1 MKNRLVH
8 CAALAA
14 AFALTPIVYA
24 GEPETAFQAGL
35 MQGFPPAADKVVNQS
50 NWLAPPYNRWAF
62 QRLNRVL
69 TTTTVDSGDQPTW
82 HFDHRPLDLDGITFT
97 NLKGE
102 TKTFRQ
108 ILDESYTDSVV
119 ILHKGD
125 IVYEKYFNGQQPST
139 RHIMFS
145 ATKSLVGTIT
155 AVLVHEGLLDS
166 SKMVKHYIPE
176 LDGSAFGDATVR
188 EVMDMTT
195 GVEYS
200 ETYAD
205 MNSEVVAHMV
215 ASNYRPIPEGYARE
229 SNLYPFLT
237 SLKKKGEHGPAFHY
251 VSANTEVL
259 GWLTNRAT
267 GKPVSEVFG
276 ERIWSKLGVERSG
289 YVITGRDGTE
299 SWGGGFNGTARDM
312 ARFGQMLLQ
321 GGIAQGRQLV
331 PTEVV
336 EGFRAGASREAFAKS
351 AEGQPG
357 EVMQGWSYRDQYWV
371 NNNTGAFTALGI
383 YGQWIYVDPAAEMVL
398 VKQSSYTS
406 ATGEI
411 IDNDVTLAIQ
421 AVAAFLAK
429 LD

>member
-1 MKNRLVH
+1 
-8 CAALAA
+8 
-14 AFALTPIVYA
+14 
-24 GEPETAFQAGL
+24 
-35 MQGFPPAADKVVNQS
+35 
-50 NWLAPPYNRWAF
+50 
-62 QRLNRVL
+62 
-69 TTTTVDSGDQPTW
+69 
-82 HFDHRPLDLDGITFT
+82 
-97 NLKGE
+97 
-102 TKTFRQ
+102 
-108 ILDESYTDSVV
+108 
-119 ILHKGD
+119 
-125 IVYEKYFNGQQPST
+125 
-139 RHIMFS
+139 MFS
-145 ATKSLVGTIT
+145 ATKSLVGTVT
-155 AVLVHEGLLDS
+155 AMLAHEGLLDPG
-166 SKMVKHYIPE
+166 KMVKHYIPE

-188 EVMDMTT
+188 QIMDMTT

-200 ETYAD
+200 EKYAD

-229 SNLYPFLT
+229 NTLYPFLT
-237 SLKKKGEHGPAFHY
+237 TLKKEGEHGPAFHY

-259 GWLTNRAT
+259 GWLTNRVT
-267 GKPVSEVFG
+267 GKSVSEVFG

-299 SWGGGFNGTARDM
+299 SWGGGFNGTARDL

-336 EGFRAGASREAFAKS
+336 EGFRAGASRDAFAKS

-421 AVAAFLAK
+421 AVAAFLTK